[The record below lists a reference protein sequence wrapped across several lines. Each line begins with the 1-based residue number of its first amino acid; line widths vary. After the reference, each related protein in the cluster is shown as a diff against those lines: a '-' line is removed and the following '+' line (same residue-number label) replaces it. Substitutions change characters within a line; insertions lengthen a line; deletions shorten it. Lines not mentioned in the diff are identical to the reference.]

1 MKKWTNF
8 ASYLAAQIDASEK
21 TQREIASALGY
32 ARPNLITMFK
42 QGLTKVPIEKVPAL
56 AKILGLDPVHLL
68 TFAMREY
75 MPETL
80 KTIQANVGYVVT
92 GNEYAVVEAI
102 RGVTKDANPKFTR
115 EQLSKIKTALT
126 H

>member
-8 ASYLAAQIDASEK
+8 ASYLAAQIDANDK
-21 TQREIASALGY
+21 TQREIALALGY

-42 QGLTKVPIEKVPAL
+42 QGLTEVPIEKVPAL
-56 AKILGLDPVHLL
+56 AKVLGLDPLHLL
-68 TFAMREY
+68 TFALREY

-80 KTIQANVGYVVT
+80 KTIQANVGCVVT
-92 GNEYAVVEAI
+92 HNEYAVVEAV
-102 RGVTKDANPKFTR
+102 RGVTKDANPKFTK
-115 EQLSKIKTALT
+115 EQLSKIRAAIS

>member
-8 ASYLAAQIDASEK
+8 ASYLAAQIDASDK

-56 AKILGLDPVHLL
+56 AKAIGLDPVHVL
-68 TFAMREY
+68 TLAMREY
-75 MPETL
+75 MPEVL
-80 KTIQANVGYVVT
+80 RILHDNMGRVVSS
-92 GNEYAVVEAI
+92 NEYEIVEAI
-102 RGVTKDANPKFTR
+102 RAVTKNANPKASK
-115 EQLSKIKTALT
+115 EQLAKIKAVF
-126 H
+126 

>member
-8 ASYLAAQIDASEK
+8 ASYLAAQIDANDK
-21 TQREIASALGY
+21 TQREIALALGY

-56 AKILGLDPVHLL
+56 AKVLGLDPLHLL
-68 TFAMREY
+68 TFALREY

-80 KTIQANVGYVVT
+80 KTIQANVGCVVT
-92 GNEYAVVEAI
+92 HNEYAVVEAV
-102 RGVTKDANPKFTR
+102 RGVTKDANPKFTK
-115 EQLSKIKTALT
+115 EQLSKIRAAIS